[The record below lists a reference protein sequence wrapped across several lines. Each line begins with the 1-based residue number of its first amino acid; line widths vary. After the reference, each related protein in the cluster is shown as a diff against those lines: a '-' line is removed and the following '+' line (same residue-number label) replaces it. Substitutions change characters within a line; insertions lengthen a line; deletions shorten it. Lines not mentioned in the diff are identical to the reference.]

1 MKFRIFLEVKYGNI
15 PYVKEDFAVHKSKS
29 KHHNKVFHE
38 KITIQNRDL
47 STCITHPEGISYK
60 LEMNSDKETLWIQI
74 WDRVAL
80 ETCWGVMRGIA
91 WYRILARQS
100 LRKWKGVLRL
110 LSQA

>member
-1 MKFRIFLEVKYGNI
+1 MKFRIFLEVKCGNVSC
-15 PYVKEDFAVHKSKS
+15 VKEDFAVHKSKS
-29 KHHNKVFHE
+29 KHHNKVLHE

-47 STCITHPEGISYK
+47 STCITHLEGILYK
-60 LEMNSDKETLWIQI
+60 LEVNSDK
-74 WDRVAL
+74 

-110 LSQA
+110 LSQAQSR